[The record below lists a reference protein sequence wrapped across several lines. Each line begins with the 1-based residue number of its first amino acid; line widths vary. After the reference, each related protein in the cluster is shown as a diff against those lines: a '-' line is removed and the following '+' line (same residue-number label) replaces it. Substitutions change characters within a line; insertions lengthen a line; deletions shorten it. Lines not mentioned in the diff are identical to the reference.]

1 MMLSET
7 EKRNKR
13 MNKKIHSLHENIE
26 KSIEK
31 QMRNISATE
40 LLESETETLHS
51 ASLEYVHQAKL
62 EYKRQRWRKIKKT
75 IMAGAFALG
84 TIIII
89 IIAIVA

>member
-1 MMLSET
+1 MMLAES

-13 MNKKIHSLHENIE
+13 MSKKIHSLHENLE
-26 KSIEK
+26 KSIGK
-31 QMRNISATE
+31 QMKNISATE
-40 LLESETETLHS
+40 CLESETETLHS

-75 IMAGAFALG
+75 IIAGAFALG